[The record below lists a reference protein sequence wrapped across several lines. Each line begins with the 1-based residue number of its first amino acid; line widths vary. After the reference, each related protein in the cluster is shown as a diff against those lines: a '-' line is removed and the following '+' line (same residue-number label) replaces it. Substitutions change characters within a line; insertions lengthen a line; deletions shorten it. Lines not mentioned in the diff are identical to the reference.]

1 MQPQTFQNFA
11 KPIFGEPGFKYV
23 PEGFQ
28 DALFS
33 IINIGLIIE
42 NLSETYMQIFQNKIS
57 ERSVEVQNAIKAG
70 KTLRFQNRGFGLN
83 PWNEDE
89 KEKVK
94 KYDKFHKTILKR
106 IISKTKYKK

>member
-1 MQPQTFQNFA
+1 MESQPFQHFV
-11 KPIFGEPGFKYV
+11 KPKFGEPGFKYV

-28 DALFS
+28 DASFS
-33 IINIGLIIE
+33 VINIGPIIE
-42 NLSETYMQIFQNKIS
+42 NISETYMKIFQNEIS
-57 ERSVEVQNAIKAG
+57 ERSEEVQNAIKAG
-70 KTLRFQNRGFGLN
+70 KTLRFQFRGFGLDQ
-83 PWNEDE
+83 WNEDE